1 MRGVHG
7 GLEKTPPGAMRPELR
22 VAPETLAGY
31 LLSSRLNWLALLL
44 PVALVLR
51 VFGAGDVPVFLVST
65 LAVVPLA
72 ALIGHA
78 TDELAKYTGPGLGGF
93 LNASLGNAAEIV
105 IVLLALRAG
114 LTEVVKASITGSILG
129 NLLLVLG
136 LAIFVGGWGRE
147 KQTFNR
153 TAVGAST
160 AMLVL
165 ASAALLFPDIYAL
178 AVHIGPDS
186 TAPAILQWSAL
197 SATVMLATYA
207 GSLVF
212 SLRTHRHL
220 LNPVQHEE
228 SEPPRIARRDAI
240 MLLVLSTVLTT
251 IAAETL
257 VGSIENA
264 AHALGLS
271 ELFIGA
277 VVVAV
282 IGNAAEHFAA
292 VWLARADKMD
302 LAVNIAISSGA
313 QVALL
318 IAPIAVFASLLLGHP
333 MALVFSE
340 LELAAII
347 VAVTGVRMVAEDG
360 ESNWL
365 EGLQLVSLWL
375 LAAIAFYFMPS
386 PPH

>member
-1 MRGVHG
+1 MSLTR
-7 GLEKTPPGAMRPELR
+7 
-22 VAPETLAGY
+22 Y

-44 PVALVLR
+44 PAALVLR
-51 VFGAGDVPVFLVST
+51 LLGAGDVPIFLTST

-78 TDELAKYTGPGLGGF
+78 TDELSKYTGPGVGGF

-105 IVLLALRAG
+105 IILLALRAG

-147 KQTFNR
+147 CQRFNR
-153 TAVGAST
+153 TAVGATT
-160 AMLVL
+160 ALLVL
-165 ASAALLFPDIYAL
+165 GAAALLFPDVYELSRRGGSQTELMA
-178 AVHIGPDS
+178 
-186 TAPAILQWSAL
+186 WSLL
-197 SATVMLATYA
+197 SAAVMLATYA

-220 LNPVQHEE
+220 LSAAEHEE
-228 SEPPRIARRDAI
+228 GEPPRISRRDA
-240 MLLVLSTVLTT
+240 LLVLGLAALLTAV
-251 IAAETL
+251 AAEAL
-257 VGSIENA
+257 VGSVENA

-271 ELFIGA
+271 DLFVGA

-282 IGNAAEHFAA
+282 IGNAAEHVAA
-292 VWLARADKMD
+292 VWLAREDKMD

-318 IAPIAVFASLLLGHP
+318 VAPIAVFASVLLGHP
-333 MALVFSE
+333 MPLVFTE
-340 LELAAII
+340 IELAAII
-347 VAVTGVRMVAEDG
+347 VAVVGVRMVAEDG

-365 EGLQLVSLWL
+365 EGLQLLSLWL
-375 LAAIAFYFMPS
+375 LAALAFYFIGR
-386 PPH
+386 